1 VNSGEASGYSS
12 ALDRRKT
19 ILIADDSEIMRA
31 IIRQAIEQGTD
42 FQVCAEAVDG
52 IDAVSKAKDLSPD
65 LILLDLR
72 MPGLNG
78 IEVAGIVRHA
88 LPKTR
93 IVLVTMYAEDLQKLS
108 LFRIDAVLAKADGLA
123 DLTACV
129 TRLLADRHPETVI
142 PPETLKAV

>member
-1 VNSGEASGYSS
+1 MGYSS
-12 ALDRRKT
+12 APDRRKT

-93 IVLVTMYAEDLQKLS
+93 IVLVTMYAEDLQKHFLS

-129 TRLLADRHPETVI
+129 TRLLADRHPEIVI